1 VVGFEAISIPGK
13 LVWYE
18 QTHAASASWIEH
30 QIATVIGP
38 MSLDVVDM
46 DADGDIDVVVGEHNL
61 AAPTTAKLY
70 VFENADGKG
79 NAWVPHLVY
88 AGDEHHDGAITADI
102 DGDGDYDIVS
112 IGWGHNLVL
121 LYENKAIDPWP
132 EVDGARGQVSRY

>member
-1 VVGFEAISIPGK
+1 VIEAEAEAVHHFLETADI
-13 LVWYE
+13 
-18 QTHAASASWIEH
+18 
-30 QIATVIGP
+30 
-38 MSLDVVDM
+38 DN
-46 DADGDIDVVVGEHNL
+46 DGDIDVVVGEHIL